1 MKPIVLTII
10 DGLGIGSYSQINP
23 LRIANIPNFRSMEK
37 NYPGCSLQASGMAIG
52 MPWNEAG
59 NSEVGHM
66 VIGAGRVIY
75 QYLPRISL
83 EIKSGLFFKNP
94 AFLNTINHVRKNKSV
109 LHLIGLASS
118 GNVHSYLEHI
128 YALLELAR
136 REKIENLKLHLFT
149 DGKDA
154 PLKES
159 KKIISAIEEK
169 LIANPNWKIANIIG
183 RFFAMDRNQNWDRT
197 EKTYNLIVRG
207 IGEKTQNPI
216 ERIEKFHQQDID
228 DTYVEPL
235 AIINNQ
241 QEPIGNVKDND
252 AIIFFDFRADSMRQ
266 LVASFVSERFEN
278 FTRQEMKNIYVCTM
292 TQYDK
297 KFEVDVA
304 YPPIEIKNNLV
315 EELSKRRKRVLKIAE
330 TEKYAHVT
338 YFFNGDREELF
349 PYEDRKLIP
358 SQIISHYDEKPEMQS
373 EKVTDA
379 VIEGIRN
386 KYDLIVVNYASPDM
400 VAHTGNIEAA
410 IKSLEVIDKN
420 IKRLIGMAEY
430 GECMLIITSDHGHIE
445 QMISPQTGEIMT
457 EHTVNPVPFFL
468 IGEEFKIKNPRS
480 EENLEKLYQPPK
492 GIICDIAPTILELM
506 NVPKPSEMN
515 GQSLLKILK

>member
-10 DGLGIGSYSQINP
+10 DGMGIGSNSQINP
-23 LRIANIPNFRSMEK
+23 LRIANIPNFKGLEK

-83 EIKSGLFFKNP
+83 EIKNGLFFKNP
-94 AFLNTINHVRKNKSV
+94 ALLKTMSHANKNKST
-109 LHLIGLASS
+109 LHLTGLASS

-136 REKIENLKLHLFT
+136 QEKIENLKLHLFT

-154 PLKES
+154 PLMEG
-159 KKIISAIEEK
+159 KKIISAIEGK
-169 LIANPNWKIANIIG
+169 LSSNPNWKIANIIG

-197 EKTYNLIVRG
+197 KKTYNLLVRG
-207 IGEKTQNPI
+207 IGEKIQNPVKKL
-216 ERIEKFHQQDID
+216 EEFYQQDIN
-228 DTYVEPL
+228 DTYIEPL
-235 AIINNQ
+235 SITNER
-241 QEPIGNVKDND
+241 QEPLGNIRDND

-266 LVASFVSERFEN
+266 LTASFISERFEN
-278 FTRQEMKNIYVCTM
+278 FTRQELKNIYVCTM

-297 KFEVDVA
+297 KFEIDVA

-315 EELSKRRKRVLKIAE
+315 EELSKRRKKVLKIAE

-349 PYEDRKLIP
+349 PYEDRKMIP
-358 SQIISHYDEKPEMQS
+358 SQVISHYDDNPEMQS
-373 EKVTDA
+373 DKVTDA
-379 VIEGIRN
+379 VIKGIRD

-400 VAHTGNIEAA
+400 VAHTGNTEAG
-410 IKSLEVIDKN
+410 IKSLEAIDRN

-430 GECMLIITSDHGHIE
+430 GECITIITSDHGHIE
-445 QMISPQTGEIMT
+445 QMISPETGETMT
-457 EHTVNPVPFFL
+457 EHTANPVPFF
-468 IGEEFKIKNPRS
+468 IVGEEFKIKNPRS
-480 EENLEKLYQPPK
+480 EEDLDKLYQPSK

-506 NVPKPSEMN
+506 QIPKPSEMN